1 MIIQE
6 RLFQPNALLEKT
18 VQDTMTDVLKV
29 RKTILDRIKAVR
41 DGTIAINPDLNL
53 RQEEILN
60 DLRMDVMEVL
70 LLLVEPD
77 ANTLEAL
84 ENVGKK
90 LLEIRATIVDRV
102 MMLIMLRDGTSRP
115 TDSQCDCEPYRT
127 LENTTESGTFSSD
140 LYIA

>member
-1 MIIQE
+1 MIIQD

-18 VQDTMTDVLKV
+18 VQDTMTDVLKIRATV
-29 RKTILDRIKAVR
+29 LDRIKAVR
-41 DGTIAINPDLNL
+41 DGTIAINSDLNL
-53 RQEEILN
+53 RQEGILN

-102 MMLIMLRDGTSRP
+102 MMLIMLRDGSRP
-115 TDSQCDCEPYRT
+115 PTGSACECEPYRS
-127 LENTTESGTFSSD
+127 LVNSTEAGAF
-140 LYIA
+140 A